1 MMPEIALNY
10 TVETPF
16 SNIQYCPTTVT
27 ADPQALQ
34 LLPSTQLLL
43 SKKQE
48 AEEHFAEPRPVV
60 LRVTVVWLE
69 WTAMLSAPHTIWIL
83 PAAPSATWSVP
94 AVLSSPVSTPGG
106 PPGLPTLPRQPILH
120 SGPATEAH
128 CYLPACRNGSSKK
141 AKEFVVYMDCK
152 YLV

>member
-16 SNIQYCPTTVT
+16 SNIQYCPTTVA

-60 LRVTVVWLE
+60 LRVTVV
-69 WTAMLSAPHTIWIL
+69 
-83 PAAPSATWSVP
+83 
-94 AVLSSPVSTPGG
+94 
-106 PPGLPTLPRQPILH
+106 
-120 SGPATEAH
+120 
-128 CYLPACRNGSSKK
+128 
-141 AKEFVVYMDCK
+141 
-152 YLV
+152 